1 MPTRTAA
8 SFAADSLLARAS
20 ADRPAIGRRPT
31 MPTWFADAPDGLDI
45 AAKQRRFDELR
56 VQARKSADIG
66 AILVIVYQ
74 VPLWLLFRHHDSA
87 ALRICAVAVP
97 LVMLAAMAFVRKSML
112 KRLLRQHVKTHVI
125 W

>member
-1 MPTRTAA
+1 
-8 SFAADSLLARAS
+8 
-20 ADRPAIGRRPT
+20 
-31 MPTWFADAPDGLDI
+31 
-45 AAKQRRFDELR
+45 
-56 VQARKSADIG
+56 
-66 AILVIVYQ
+66 

-87 ALRICAVAVP
+87 ALRICTVAVP